1 MIRKVGIVSKPGRND
16 LPRLL
21 NDIVAWLDARKI
33 GYGLDRVSAEYLL
46 RTDGFD
52 RARIPD
58 AFDLM
63 IVLGGDGTLLSV
75 ARGVGERETP
85 LLAVNLGGLG
95 FMMTTG
101 PEQVFD
107 ALEKVA
113 AGEHHEQRRIV
124 LRAAVLRGDR
134 KLGGYDALN
143 DVVVNKS
150 AIARLLQLD
159 AFIDDELMCAYR
171 ADGLIVSTPTG
182 STAYSLAA
190 GGPILQPAVDGLCV
204 TPICPHTL
212 TNRPVVVPKSSRLE
226 VVFRGGD
233 DTTFLTIDGQVGMG
247 LQVGDRIVIER
258 ADHVVRIVQTEK
270 LRFFEVLRTKM
281 QWGGR

>member
-21 NDIVAWLDARKI
+21 NDLVVWLDSHRI

-46 RTDGFD
+46 RADGFD
-52 RARIPD
+52 RSRIPD
-58 AFDLM
+58 GFDLM

-75 ARGVGERETP
+75 ARGVGVRETP

-101 PEQVFD
+101 PEQLFD
-107 ALEKVA
+107 ALEKVVS
-113 AGEHHEQRRIV
+113 GEHYEQSRIV
-124 LRAAVLRGDR
+124 LQASVLRRDR
-134 KLGGYDALN
+134 TLGRYHALN

-159 AFIDDELMCAYR
+159 AFIDEELMCAYR

-190 GGPILQPAVDGLCV
+190 GGPILQPSVEGLCV

-212 TNRPVVVPKSSRLE
+212 TNRPVVVPQSSRLE
-226 VVFRGGD
+226 VLFQGGD

-258 ADHVVRIVQTEK
+258 AEHVVRIVQTEK

-281 QWGGR
+281 GWGGR